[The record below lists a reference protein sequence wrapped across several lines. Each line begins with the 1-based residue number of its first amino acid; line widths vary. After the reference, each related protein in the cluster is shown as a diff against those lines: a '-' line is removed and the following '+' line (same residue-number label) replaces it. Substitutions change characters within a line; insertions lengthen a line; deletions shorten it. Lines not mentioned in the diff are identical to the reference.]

1 MYLASVK
8 SRLVLPWWYRLAR
21 VVPDK
26 EPLNDC
32 VSKFIFLDEIRKLL
46 KHMLTYWWALHA
58 FLQLTVVKITN
69 SQNSPVLAQRVRE
82 CVIVSDRS
90 PDNAADILLT
100 GPTTTTNE
108 FKCYGVPQ
116 NFADFYFECEIVLQS
131 ETADNARYNVSLT
144 FDGDPDQSKPETHV
158 TLDSTSLVARFL
170 SSSLIGNMGKS
181 VFIACF

>member
-1 MYLASVK
+1 VCPNLY
-8 SRLVLPWWYRLAR
+8 
-21 VVPDK
+21 
-26 EPLNDC
+26 
-32 VSKFIFLDEIRKLL
+32 FLDEIGKLL

-108 FKCYGVPQ
+108 FKCRGVPVPQ

-131 ETADNARYNVSLT
+131 ETADNALYNVSLT
-144 FDGDPDQSKPETHV
+144 FDGEPDKSNPETHV
-158 TLDSTSLVARFL
+158 TLDSTSRVARFP

>member
-1 MYLASVK
+1 
-8 SRLVLPWWYRLAR
+8 
-21 VVPDK
+21 
-26 EPLNDC
+26 
-32 VSKFIFLDEIRKLL
+32 
-46 KHMLTYWWALHA
+46 MLTYWWALHA

-69 SQNSPVLAQRVRE
+69 SQNSPVLAQHVRE

-108 FKCYGVPQ
+108 FKCHGVPVPQ
-116 NFADFYFECEIVLQS
+116 NFSDFYFECEIVLQP

-144 FDGDPDQSKPETHV
+144 FNGEPDQINPETHV
-158 TLDSTSLVARFL
+158 TLDSTSRVARFL